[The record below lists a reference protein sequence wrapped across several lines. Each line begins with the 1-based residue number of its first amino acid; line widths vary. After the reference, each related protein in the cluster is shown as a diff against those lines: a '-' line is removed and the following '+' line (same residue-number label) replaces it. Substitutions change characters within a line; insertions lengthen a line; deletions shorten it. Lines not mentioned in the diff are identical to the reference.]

1 VFKIRSDHVW
11 SIDFWQSC
19 KGNLEGKK
27 KKKRFSTELD
37 QLDNHGGG
45 EGKTLTYT
53 SYNMQQLTQK
63 VSQD

>member
-1 VFKIRSDHVW
+1 MFGQLIFGKVAKATWR
-11 SIDFWQSC
+11 
-19 KGNLEGKK
+19 EKK